1 MKKRIVAVLLSSV
14 WLAMNLAGC
23 GNKEENTQAPMVAE
37 EDTSE
42 GEQETGEATRV
53 FQLGHLDPSQDDNAY
68 QIFCVQFKENLE
80 AVSDGRLSVD
90 IFGDGMLGGEIELME
105 GMKLGNVDMAL
116 ITNNYYGNFVK
127 DNMIFDLPFVF
138 ADYEEEH
145 KILDSDEVM
154 EPLRQQLYDEWGVKQ
169 LAWGDSGFRYVVN
182 TKRPLVDVSDF
193 NGLKIRLPENTV
205 YVETFKSLG
214 ANPTTMAFS
223 EAYTAVQQG
232 TVDGLEIT
240 ASAINTAGYY
250 EICDYL
256 SLTKHFASPIAI
268 NISAKVWESL
278 SEEEQGFV
286 QEAANLARETQ
297 REIVIENEQKLLDK
311 MAEAGC
317 QINEIGDIE
326 EYRTAVEPV
335 FDYIRT
341 VIDHPEL
348 LDLVLE
354 KLQ

>member
-1 MKKRIVAVLLSSV
+1 MKKKVAMLLSCALLV
-14 WLAMNLAGC
+14 TGLAGC
-23 GNKEENTQAPMVAE
+23 GSKEEAPAENSAVTENTE
-37 EDTSE
+37 EIDAATES
-42 GEQETGEATRV
+42 GKETKV

-80 AVSDGRLSVD
+80 KVSGGSLSVD
-90 IFGDGMLGGEIELME
+90 IFGDGMLGGEIELVE
-105 GMKLGNVDMAL
+105 GMKMGNVDMAI

-138 ADYEEEH
+138 ADYDEEH
-145 KILDSDEVM
+145 KILDDEEVM
-154 EPLRQQLYDEWGVKQ
+154 EPLKQQLYDDWGVKF

-182 TKRPLVDVSDF
+182 TKRPLVNVADF
-193 NGLKIRLPENTV
+193 SGLKIRLPENTV

-268 NISAKVWESL
+268 NMSAKVWESL
-278 SEEEQGFV
+278 SEEEQGWV
-286 QEAANLARETQ
+286 QEAAKLASETQ
-297 REIVIENEQKLLDK
+297 REMVIENEQKLLDK

-335 FDYIRT
+335 FEYIRT
-341 VIDHPEL
+341 VIDHPDL
-348 LDLVLE
+348 LDVVLG
-354 KLQ
+354 KL

>member
-138 ADYEEEH
+138 ADYD
-145 KILDSDEVM
+145 I
-154 EPLRQQLYDEWGVKQ
+154 RQ
-169 LAWGDSGFRYVVN
+169 
-182 TKRPLVDVSDF
+182 
-193 NGLKIRLPENTV
+193 
-205 YVETFKSLG
+205 
-214 ANPTTMAFS
+214 
-223 EAYTAVQQG
+223 
-232 TVDGLEIT
+232 
-240 ASAINTAGYY
+240 
-250 EICDYL
+250 
-256 SLTKHFASPIAI
+256 
-268 NISAKVWESL
+268 
-278 SEEEQGFV
+278 
-286 QEAANLARETQ
+286 
-297 REIVIENEQKLLDK
+297 
-311 MAEAGC
+311 
-317 QINEIGDIE
+317 
-326 EYRTAVEPV
+326 
-335 FDYIRT
+335 
-341 VIDHPEL
+341 
-348 LDLVLE
+348 
-354 KLQ
+354 

>member
-1 MKKRIVAVLLSSV
+1 MKRKVVAMMLSCVLLITG
-14 WLAMNLAGC
+14 LTGC
-23 GNKEENTQAPMVAE
+23 GGSQEPPAQQPETTE
-37 EDTSE
+37 EDAS
-42 GEQETGEATRV
+42 GETPSSDTETRV

-80 AVSDGRLSVD
+80 EVSGGKLSVD
-90 IFGDGMLGGEIELME
+90 IFGDGMLGGEVELME

-138 ADYEEEH
+138 ADYDEEH
-145 KILDSDEVM
+145 KILDDDEVM
-154 EPLRQQLYDEWGVKQ
+154 APLRQQLYDDWGVKQ

-182 TKRPLVDVSDF
+182 TKRPLVNVSDF

-205 YVETFKSLG
+205 YVETFKALG

-268 NISAKVWESL
+268 NISAKVWEGL
-278 SEEEQGFV
+278 SEEEQGWI
-286 QEAANLARETQ
+286 QEAADLAKESQ
-297 REIVIENEQKLLDK
+297 RTIVIENEQKLLDK

-326 EYRTAVEPV
+326 EYRTAVELV

-341 VIDHPEL
+341 VIDHPEF
-348 LDLVLE
+348 LDLVLG
-354 KLQ
+354 KL

>member
-1 MKKRIVAVLLSSV
+1 MKRKVAMLLSCTLLV
-14 WLAMNLAGC
+14 TGMVGC
-23 GNKEENTQAPMVAE
+23 GAKEKAPSETPTTTESSE
-37 EDTSE
+37 ETETATD
-42 GEQETGEATRV
+42 GETKV

-68 QIFCVQFKENLE
+68 QIFCMQFKENLE
-80 AVSDGRLSVD
+80 EVSGGKLSVD
-90 IFGDGMLGGEIELME
+90 IFGDGMLGGEVELVE
-105 GMKLGNVDMAL
+105 GMKMGNVDMAI

-127 DNMIFDLPFVF
+127 DHMIFDLPFVF

-145 KILDSDEVM
+145 RILDDEEVM
-154 EPLRQQLYDEWGVKQ
+154 DPLKKQLYDDWGVKF

-182 TKRPLVDVSDF
+182 TKRPLVNVADF

-268 NISAKVWESL
+268 NMSAKVWESL
-278 SEEEQGFV
+278 SEEEQGWI

-297 REIVIENEQKLLDK
+297 RTMVIENEQKLLDK
-311 MAEAGC
+311 MADAGC

-335 FDYIRT
+335 FEYIRT

-348 LDLVLE
+348 LDVVLG
-354 KLQ
+354 KL